1 MLIILKIKDN
11 TAHFPKAP
19 RATQEACEAWRRGQ
33 PDFYSCV
40 VELIYMGNRIM
51 LYLAL
56 CQVVQVL
63 K

>member
-1 MLIILKIKDN
+1 MLIVKKIKDN
-11 TAHFPKAP
+11 MAHFPKVPKAK
-19 RATQEACEAWRRGQ
+19 RETCEAWRRGQ

-40 VELIYMGNRIM
+40 AVLIYMGNRIM

-56 CQVVQVL
+56 CQVAQVL